1 MTIIYDAKVMSD
13 ILNRQNLQKLIGRE
27 CVYYEKA
34 FFHVAVAR
42 VKVDGDQLLLGL
54 RQIPS
59 VGFSVRDLELF
70 EVSCVA
76 EYLSISPNSI
86 QASMVKWALVINEKA
101 TQKLVRLAA
110 VTTDPSVLFN
120 EYKRLRR
127 ADFESLDA

>member
-1 MTIIYDAKVMSD
+1 MRLLRK
-13 ILNRQNLQKLIGRE
+13 G
-27 CVYYEKA
+27 
-34 FFHVAVAR
+34 FFHVVVVR
-42 VKVDGDQLLLGL
+42 VKVDGDQLLLGF

-59 VGFSVRDLELF
+59 VGFSARDLELF

-76 EYLSISPNSI
+76 EYLIISPNLI
-86 QASMVKWALVINEKA
+86 QASMVNWALVINEKA

-127 ADFESLDA
+127 ADFEILDA